1 MQAMHNYFGHGSPAP
16 LPLPLRSE
24 DQIIATW
31 QNPGNPVV
39 SICCAT
45 YNHAIYLKDALHGFL
60 SQETNFPFEI
70 VVRDDASTDGTGEI
84 IRDYVSRY
92 PHIVRAVSETENQFS
107 RGVRPL
113 HVWPS
118 LAKGEFV
125 ALCEGDDYWIHS
137 EKLQKQVELLRSYP
151 YAVMSVANTLAYRQE
166 GGQLHFVRTWGA
178 HDKVLQ
184 GFEEVKCHYF
194 HTSTLVIRR
203 MILSEV
209 VTKYFDGQSIFGD
222 TALQA
227 ILVSYGPFALFPEF
241 VSIYRETGHGIWS
254 SLNRSAQLQGEINVS
269 KKLARLLSGKYR
281 KHQEGKLCALYR
293 LKFLEAK
300 KNGHATEWISLLPHL
315 IKCGV
320 LEISSSAKRFLKRR
334 LGLIRRNS

>member
-1 MQAMHNYFGHGSPAP
+1 M
-16 LPLPLRSE
+16 
-24 DQIIATW
+24 ATW
-31 QNPGNPVV
+31 TAPGPPLV

-45 YNHAIYLKDALHGFL
+45 FNHARYLKDALRGFL
-60 SQETNFPFEI
+60 CQETNFPFEI

-84 IRDYVSRY
+84 IRDYARRY
-92 PHIVRAVSETENQFS
+92 PHIMRAVFETENQFR

-125 ALCEGDDYWIHS
+125 ALCEGDDYWIHA

-151 YAVMSVANTLAYRQE
+151 DAVMSVANTLAYRQE
-166 GGQLHFVRTWGA
+166 GDQLHFVQTWGA

-184 GFEEVKCHYF
+184 GFEEVKSHYF

-209 VTKYFDGQSIFGD
+209 VTKYFHGRSIFGD

-241 VSIYRETGHGIWS
+241 VSIYRETGYGIWS
-254 SLNRSAQLQGEINVS
+254 SLNRRAQLQGEINVS
-269 KKLARLLSGKYR
+269 KKLARLLSSKYR
-281 KHQEGKLCALYR
+281 EYQEEKLCALYR
-293 LKFLEAK
+293 LKFAEAI

-315 IKCGV
+315 IKCRV
-320 LEISSSAKRFLKRR
+320 LEIFSDVKGFLKRR
-334 LGLIRRNS
+334 LGQIRRNS